1 MSGFLFLNRTVY
13 LAAPKKDRI
22 VSTSVSAFGPELGKK
37 LYKVVLPSYLQ
48 QAGGFGK
55 SLCLRTK
62 NSNLPFEEILFQI
75 FKMLFI
81 LCVWILGLHVCLSTI
96 SVQCPGG
103 KQRD

>member
-62 NSNLPFEEILFQI
+62 NSILTSG
-75 FKMLFI
+75 LA
-81 LCVWILGLHVCLSTI
+81 LGGIIAKLLKIDC
-96 SVQCPGG
+96 
-103 KQRD
+103 